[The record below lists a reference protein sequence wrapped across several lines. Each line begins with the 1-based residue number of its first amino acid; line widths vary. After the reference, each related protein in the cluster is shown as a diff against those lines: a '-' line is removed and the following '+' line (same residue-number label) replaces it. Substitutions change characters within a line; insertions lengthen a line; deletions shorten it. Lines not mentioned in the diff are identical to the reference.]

1 MRGEGTP
8 RQGAGMYP
16 PGLRLR
22 KTREALG
29 LTYRDVEQASY
40 EIATKRGKQDFIVYI
55 SRLADIENH
64 NVVPNLYK
72 LYSLATIYH
81 LSSLEISGWYEAPL
95 TETFDDGAAFRAPL
109 THLYEFPKKLEPH
122 VKGDEEFHSPCTKIL
137 SGVPAEIAHFPGAKD
152 AVTDRYRYGYIGL
165 SDRRMT
171 PILRPG
177 SMVLVDTLRRTIEDA
192 EWYSEYDRPLYFV
205 ETRGG
210 YRCGWFLKHKSRLI
224 MQPHTLSRCTPEAW
238 RTPEE
243 AEVLGK
249 VVGVITY
256 LNEPW
261 TFAREATQT
270 GRVDWIEKAP

>member
-1 MRGEGTP
+1 
-8 RQGAGMYP
+8 MYP

-22 KTREALG
+22 QARESLG

-40 EIATKRGKQDFIVYI
+40 EIAAKRGRPEFILHI
-55 SRLADIENH
+55 SRLADIENR
-64 NVVPNLYK
+64 NVVPSLYK

-81 LSSLEISGWYEAPL
+81 LSSLEISSWYEAPFQQ
-95 TETFDDGAAFRAPL
+95 TFDDGAAFPAPL
-109 THLYEFPKKLEPH
+109 THLYEFPKSLPISGRENPNL
-122 VKGDEEFHSPCTKIL
+122 HSESTGLLNELPP
-137 SGVPAEIAHFPGAKD
+137 GVAPFPGMKQAEIK
-152 AVTDRYRYGYIGL
+152 RYRHGYIGL

-177 SMVLVDTLRRTIEDA
+177 SMVLVDTLLKRIEDDD
-192 EWYSEYDRPLYFV
+192 WYSEYDRPFYFV

-210 YRCGWFLKHKSRLI
+210 YRCGWFHKNKSRLI
-224 MQPHTLSRCTPEAW
+224 MQPHALSRCAPEAW

-243 AEVLGK
+243 AEVVGK

-261 TFAREATQT
+261 TFARVATHT
-270 GRVDWIEKAP
+270 ARADWIEKAP